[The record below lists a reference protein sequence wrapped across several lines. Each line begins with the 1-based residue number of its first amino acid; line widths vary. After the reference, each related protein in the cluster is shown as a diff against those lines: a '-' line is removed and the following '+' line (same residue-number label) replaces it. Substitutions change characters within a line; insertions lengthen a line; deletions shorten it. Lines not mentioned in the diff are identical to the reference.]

1 MSDLAGWGVA
11 VPGET
16 PTNLLSVKELQEE
29 ITPPLLSEEDEQ
41 LHFCYQQMC
50 HGGTRKSVIYNLR
63 EAFPSLSISKANQTY
78 SNAIVLIRKEQ
89 TEQRSELINQLQAIR
104 LVIIQKAIKRGQ
116 LMTAVTACKD
126 LGAVIGETLPEQL
139 AVAAPEL
146 KISIEAAAVAKVDNT
161 PKQSETTIDIT
172 PAD

>member
-1 MSDLAGWGVA
+1 MAASTWGFA
-11 VPGET
+11 APGET
-16 PTNLLSVKELQEE
+16 PESFAASTTAIEGPEGKVTN
-29 ITPPLLSEEDEQ
+29 LSEEDEQ
-41 LHFCYQQMC
+41 LHFCYDLIC
-50 HGGTRKSVIYNLR
+50 HGTTRSQCVR
-63 EAFPSLSISKANQTY
+63 SLCEEFSLTKQSATKVY
-78 SNAIVLIRKEQ
+78 SSTVTNIRKEQ

-146 KISIEAAAVAKVDNT
+146 KISIEAAVANVDT
-161 PKQSETTIDIT
+161 KQSETTIDIT
-172 PAD
+172 PED